1 MVHVLPQVHFLD
13 GVFLGCTLGKHLE
26 KMFDKGKFWRAQC
39 VLELVHTDV
48 VVPFPMPS
56 FGKSCYA
63 LTFIDDYSR
72 YTWVFFMAHKSEV
85 FE

>member
-1 MVHVLPQVHFLD
+1 MVHSQPQVHFLD
-13 GVFLGCTLGKHLE
+13 GVYSGCTIGKHPK
-26 KMFDKGKFWRAQC
+26 KMFEKGKSWRAQII
-39 VLELVHTDV
+39 LELVHSDV
-48 VVPFPMPS
+48 KGPFPVPS
-56 FGKSCYA
+56 FSKSCYA